1 MKKFD
6 LIHPT
11 ESNRYSLFTSDL
23 EDDSKILFH
32 ATPTENLNSIKNKGF
47 LSSHELYGSGLESV
61 SYAFRSSSCLAHLNG
76 KFDKGYVVFVVRFES
91 LEVKEIVVNPSD
103 IHVYR
108 RFQPT
113 EIIGYCEI
121 PLNFSY
127 T

>member
-11 ESNRYSLFTSDL
+11 ENNRYSLFTSDL
-23 EDDSKILFH
+23 EDDVKILFH
-32 ATPTENLNSIKNKGF
+32 ATSAENFSSITQRGF
-47 LSSHELYGSGLESV
+47 LSAYELYGSGLESV

-76 KFDKGYVVFVVRFES
+76 KFDNAYVVFAVRFES
-91 LEVKEIVVNPSD
+91 LKIREIVVNPSD

-108 RFQPT
+108 GFQPA